1 MKLIRDKRVLLSA
14 LGLIAGLALFAM
26 PAMLGGVES
35 TTAGYAYLIAGLG
48 LAGVSLALLERY
60 ISRLKRPDLV
70 RRQEIEAR
78 DERNT
83 IIRDKAAARTLG
95 YLVFV
100 MLTSAGVS
108 VWLDVEFDFEQWLL
122 WIAVPIIL
130 VLYYAH
136 IYYYKKR
143 L

>member
-1 MKLIRDKRVLLSA
+1 MKLIRDKKVLLSA
-14 LGLIAGLALFAM
+14 LGLIVGLALFAM

-48 LAGVSLALLERY
+48 LAGVSLVLLVKY
-60 ISRLKRPDLV
+60 IEKVKRPDLL
-70 RRQEIEAR
+70 RKLAIEDK

-83 IIRDKAAARTLG
+83 IIRDKAGARTLG
-95 YLVFV
+95 YLMFV